1 MAQFSPFAVDQHRN
15 QFVVFRLEFRIGI
28 DIDDLDLEM
37 RYTSLS
43 AQGFERGEHVVAE
56 VAVVATEQVQVRRL
70 QLLQAA
76 TYRKSP

>member
-15 QFVVFRLEFRIGI
+15 QFVVFRLESRIGT
-28 DIDDLDLEM
+28 DVDDHDLEM
-37 RYTSLS
+37 SHSSLS
-43 AQGFERGEHVVAE
+43 AQGFQRGEHVVAE